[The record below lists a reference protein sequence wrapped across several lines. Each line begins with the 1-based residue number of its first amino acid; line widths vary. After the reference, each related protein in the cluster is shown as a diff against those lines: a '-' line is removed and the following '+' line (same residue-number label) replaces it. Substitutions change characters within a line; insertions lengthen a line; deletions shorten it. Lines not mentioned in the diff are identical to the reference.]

1 MTLDCGV
8 PTLIKEFFLFAILR
22 SKEITIYEPSH
33 KIYQLCDLDCL
44 PSKTVSNTFLLFKP
58 SGLWYSIATSWI
70 DKERHRK
77 AGPSTS
83 MHSFL
88 NSPPHQ
94 GSGLTP
100 IQSLALPHLSLSVLT
115 SLSTERRPC
124 SGERSH
130 SLSLSP
136 DVSFAT
142 VHLAISAYLLM
153 LFRNRCCTKGACF
166 SAI

>member
-1 MTLDCGV
+1 MKLDCGV
-8 PTLIKEFFLFAILR
+8 PTLIKEGFFAILG

-33 KIYQLCDLDCL
+33 EIYQLSDLDCL

-58 SGLWYSIATSWI
+58 SGLRYSITTSWI

-83 MHSFL
+83 MHSFQK
-88 NSPPHQ
+88 SPPHQ

-100 IQSLALPHLSLSVLT
+100 IQSLALSHLSLSVLT
-115 SLSTERRPC
+115 SLSTELWPW
-124 SGERSH
+124 SGGRSY

-136 DVSFAT
+136 DISFAT
-142 VHLAISAYLLM
+142 VHLVISAYLLI
-153 LFRNRCCTKGACF
+153 LFKKRCCTNGAYF